1 MERGTGLI
9 HFIESYRK
17 LTRLSKP
24 IFKSVVLKDMIEHL
38 LVLMEYEPY
47 FHRISFSV
55 EVDPANICVEVDEAQ
70 LSQVLINLI
79 KNAMQA
85 VEHTATLKIDIT
97 ANCTDIGYLE
107 VRVTELF
114 NTFLSDLLHKLYYFT
129 TNLHQ

>member
-38 LVLMEYEPY
+38 LVLMEY
-47 FHRISFSV
+47 
-55 EVDPANICVEVDEAQ
+55 
-70 LSQVLINLI
+70 
-79 KNAMQA
+79 A
-85 VEHTATLKIDIT
+85 VEHTATPKIDIT

-107 VRVTELF
+107 VRVTDNGAGIPFEIMDHIF
-114 NTFLSDLLHKLYYFT
+114 IPFFT
-129 TNLHQ
+129 TKENGSGIGLSLSRQIMRNHGGSIEVVSSPGNTQFTLKLIK

>member
-38 LVLMEYEPY
+38 LVLMEY
-47 FHRISFSV
+47 
-55 EVDPANICVEVDEAQ
+55 
-70 LSQVLINLI
+70 
-79 KNAMQA
+79 A
-85 VEHTATLKIDIT
+85 VEHTATPKIDIT

-114 NTFLSDLLHKLYYFT
+114 NTFLSNLLHKLYYFT